1 MKCNRINAVE
11 RDAELR
17 KVNSQVYFT
26 KPKASRSK
34 PKDRFVCKDIKISQ
48 LKDSKLQIEINS
60 STTTD
65 TNWRG
70 VLCSDV
76 DIKEIKNFCRKHKIQ
91 FIEKNDQAEENEKKK
106 VSRKAKSKAEENEKK
121 QISTQQKR

>member
-1 MKCNRINAVE
+1 MY
-11 RDAELR
+11 LR
-17 KVNSQVYFT
+17 PRKQRKNTQEDY
-26 KPKASRSK
+26 
-34 PKDRFVCKDIKISQ
+34 
-48 LKDSKLQIEINS
+48 
-60 STTTD
+60 
-65 TNWRG
+65 WRG

-76 DIKEIKNFCRKHKIQ
+76 DIKDIKNFCRKHKIQ